1 MKDGII
7 HVKAGQQYST
17 GTQIPTHEAT
27 IAAKKIADY
36 FDGKKMKKYEYVRS
50 YAITR
55 KNVGSYAAACSY

>member
-7 HVKAGQQYST
+7 HIKAGQQYST

-36 FDGKKMKKYEYVRS
+36 FDGKKMKKYEYVKS